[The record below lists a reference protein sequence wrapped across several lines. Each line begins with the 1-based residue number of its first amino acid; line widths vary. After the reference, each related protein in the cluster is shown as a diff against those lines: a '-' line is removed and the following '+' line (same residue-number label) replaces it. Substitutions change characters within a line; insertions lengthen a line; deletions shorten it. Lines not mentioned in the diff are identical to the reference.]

1 MRPTPTGWRSAPLVP
16 DKVTFGVKSVQS
28 GEKECLTFLQG

>member
-1 MRPTPTGWRSAPLVP
+1 VP

-28 GEKECLTFLQG
+28 GEKECLTFLQR